1 MLTCNLQGGLG
12 NQLFQ
17 IFTTIALSL
26 RTSQPFFFIN
36 KHQLTSDAAVANGT
50 TIRYSYW
57 DTFMSNLKQFTKDQS
72 VLPKLDLYL
81 KEQAFTY
88 DPSILTNVLNNLQK
102 VNMLVG
108 YFQSSKYFDTYK
120 DKIFQLLKISNKQL
134 VIKVLYENLINFDNT
149 ISMHFR
155 LGDYKK
161 YPEVYPILT
170 TEYYIN
176 SVNYILSQ
184 KSTATSV
191 RNILYFCEDDD
202 FNDVLQIIIQLQH
215 IYTDLTF
222 ERADNKLLDWQQM
235 LLMSLC
241 KDNIIANSTF
251 SWWAAYFNSNINKN
265 VCYPATWFK
274 MTAGHNTRDLCP
286 DDWTAID
293 CGDGL

>member
-36 KHQLTSDAAVANGT
+36 KYQLTSDAAVANGT
-50 TIRYSYW
+50 TMRYSYW
-57 DTFMSNLKQFTKDQS
+57 DTFLSNLKPFIKDQS
-72 VLPKLDLYL
+72 VSPKLDLYL

-120 DKIFQLLKISNKQL
+120 EKILQLLKISNKQL
-134 VIKVLYENLINFDNT
+134 VLKVLYENQINFDDT
-149 ISMHFR
+149 ISIHFR

-176 SVNYILSQ
+176 SINYILRQ
-184 KSTATSV
+184 KATSTPV
-191 RNILYFCEDDD
+191 RNILYFCEDAD
-202 FNDVLQIIIQLQH
+202 FNDALQIIIQLQH

-235 LLMSLC
+235 LVMSLC

-251 SWWAAYFNSNINKN
+251 SWWAAYFNSNLSKN
-265 VCYPATWFK
+265 VCYPVTWFK
-274 MTAGHNTRDLCP
+274 TTTGHNTIDLCP
-286 DDWTAID
+286 EDWTAID

>member
-50 TIRYSYW
+50 TMRYSYW
-57 DTFMSNLKQFTKDQS
+57 DSFLSNLKPFIKEQS

-120 DKIFQLLKISNKQL
+120 EKILQLLKISNKQL
-134 VIKVLYENLINFDNT
+134 VLKVLYETQINFDDT
-149 ISMHFR
+149 ISIHFR

-176 SVNYILSQ
+176 SINYILRQ
-184 KSTATSV
+184 KSTSTPV
-191 RNILYFCEDDD
+191 RNILYFCEDAD
-202 FNDVLQIIIQLQH
+202 FNDALQIIIQLQH

-235 LLMSLC
+235 LVMSLC

-251 SWWAAYFNSNINKN
+251 SWWAAYFNSNLSKN

-274 MTAGHNTRDLCP
+274 TTAGNNTRDLCP
-286 DDWTAID
+286 EDWTAID
-293 CGDGL
+293 CDGL

>member
-36 KHQLTSDAAVANGT
+36 KHQLTSDAAAANGT
-50 TIRYSYW
+50 TMRYSYW
-57 DTFMSNLKQFTKDQS
+57 DTFLSNLKPFIKDQNM
-72 VLPKLDLYL
+72 LPKLDLYL

-88 DPSILTNVLNNLQK
+88 DPSILTNVLNNLQR

-120 DKIFQLLKISNKQL
+120 DKILQLLKISNKQL
-134 VIKVLYENLINFDNT
+134 VLKVLYENQINFDNT
-149 ISMHFR
+149 ISLHFR

-176 SVNYILSQ
+176 SINYILTQ
-184 KSTATSV
+184 KSTSTSV
-191 RNILYFCEDDD
+191 RNILYFCEDAD
-202 FNDVLQIIIQLQH
+202 FNDALQIIIQLQH

-251 SWWAAYFNSNINKN
+251 SWWAAYFNSNLSKN

-274 MTAGHNTRDLCP
+274 TTAGHNMIDLCP
-286 DDWTAID
+286 EDWTAID
-293 CGDGL
+293 YGDGL

>member
-50 TIRYSYW
+50 TMRYSYW
-57 DTFMSNLKQFTKDQS
+57 DTFLSNLKPFIKDQS
-72 VLPKLDLYL
+72 VSPKLDLYL

-120 DKIFQLLKISNKQL
+120 EKILQLLKISNKQL
-134 VIKVLYENLINFDNT
+134 VLKVLYENQINFDDT
-149 ISMHFR
+149 ISIHFR

-176 SVNYILSQ
+176 SINYIFIC
-184 KSTATSV
+184 KFITMIKN
-191 RNILYFCEDDD
+191 RCKYFRVI
-202 FNDVLQIIIQLQH
+202 FIII
-215 IYTDLTF
+215 F
-222 ERADNKLLDWQQM
+222 NKL
-235 LLMSLC
+235 
-241 KDNIIANSTF
+241 
-251 SWWAAYFNSNINKN
+251 
-265 VCYPATWFK
+265 
-274 MTAGHNTRDLCP
+274 
-286 DDWTAID
+286 
-293 CGDGL
+293 

>member
-17 IFTTIALSL
+17 IFTTVALSL

-36 KHQLTSDAAVANGT
+36 KYQLTSDIAVANGT
-50 TIRYSYW
+50 TMRYSYW
-57 DTFMSNLKQFTKDQS
+57 DTFLSNLKPFIKDQS
-72 VLPKLDLYL
+72 VSPKLDLYL

-120 DKIFQLLKISNKQL
+120 DKILQLLKISNKQL
-134 VIKVLYENLINFDNT
+134 VLKVLYENQINFDDT
-149 ISMHFR
+149 ISIHFR

-176 SVNYILSQ
+176 SINYILSQ
-184 KSTATSV
+184 KSTSTPV

-202 FNDVLQIIIQLQH
+202 FNDALQIIIQLQH

-235 LLMSLC
+235 LVMSLC

-251 SWWAAYFNSNINKN
+251 SWWAAYFNSNLSKN

-274 MTAGHNTRDLCP
+274 TTAGNNTRDLCP
-286 DDWTAID
+286 EDWTAID
-293 CGDGL
+293 CGGGL

>member
-26 RTSQPFFFIN
+26 KTNQSFFFIN
-36 KHQLTSDAAVANGT
+36 KHKLTSDIAQANGT
-50 TIRYSYW
+50 TVRYSYW
-57 DTFMSNLKQFTKDQS
+57 DTFLSNMKTFLKDQDK
-72 VLPKLDLYL
+72 LPKLELYF
-81 KEQAFTY
+81 KEQSFSY
-88 DPSILTNVLNNLQK
+88 DPSILINLLNNQHIVK
-102 VNMLVG
+102 MLVG
-108 YFQSSKYFDTYK
+108 YFQSSKYFDAYK
-120 DKIFQLLKISNKQL
+120 DTIFKLLKIANKQL
-134 VIKVLYENLINFDNT
+134 VMKVLYENKVDFDNT

-176 SVNYILSQ
+176 SINYILSQ
-184 KSTATSV
+184 TTNKNKSKKS
-191 RNILYFCEDDD
+191 ILYFCEDDD

-215 IYTDLTF
+215 IYTDLIF
-222 ERADNKLLDWQQM
+222 ERADNKLADWEQM

-251 SWWAAYFNSNINKN
+251 SWWGAYFNTNLLKN
-265 VCYPATWFK
+265 VCYPATWFQPK
-274 MTAGHNTRDLCP
+274 TGNNTADLCP
-286 DDWTAID
+286 DDWTSID
-293 CGDGL
+293 IL

>member
-36 KHQLTSDAAVANGT
+36 KYQLTSDAAVANGT
-50 TIRYSYW
+50 TMRYSYW
-57 DTFMSNLKQFTKDQS
+57 DTFLSNLKPFIKDQS
-72 VLPKLDLYL
+72 VSPKLDLYL

-120 DKIFQLLKISNKQL
+120 EKILQLLKISNKQL
-134 VIKVLYENLINFDNT
+134 VLKVLYENQINFDDT
-149 ISMHFR
+149 ISIHFR

-176 SVNYILSQ
+176 SINYILRQ
-184 KSTATSV
+184 KATSTPV

-202 FNDVLQIIIQLQH
+202 FNDALQIIIQLQH

-235 LLMSLC
+235 LVMSLC

-251 SWWAAYFNSNINKN
+251 SWWAAYFNSNLSKN

-274 MTAGHNTRDLCP
+274 TTAGHNTIDLCP
-286 DDWTAID
+286 EDWTAID

>member
-36 KHQLTSDAAVANGT
+36 KYQLTSDAAVANGT
-50 TIRYSYW
+50 TMRYSYW
-57 DTFMSNLKQFTKDQS
+57 DTFLSNLKPFIKDQS
-72 VLPKLDLYL
+72 VSPKLDLYL

-120 DKIFQLLKISNKQL
+120 EKILQLLKISNKQL
-134 VIKVLYENLINFDNT
+134 VLKVLYENQINFDDT
-149 ISMHFR
+149 ISIHFR

-176 SVNYILSQ
+176 SINYILRQ
-184 KSTATSV
+184 KATSTPV
-191 RNILYFCEDDD
+191 RNILYFCEDAD
-202 FNDVLQIIIQLQH
+202 FNDALQIIIQLQH

-251 SWWAAYFNSNINKN
+251 SWWAAYFNSNLSKN

-274 MTAGHNTRDLCP
+274 TTAGHNTIDLCP
-286 DDWTAID
+286 EDWTAID